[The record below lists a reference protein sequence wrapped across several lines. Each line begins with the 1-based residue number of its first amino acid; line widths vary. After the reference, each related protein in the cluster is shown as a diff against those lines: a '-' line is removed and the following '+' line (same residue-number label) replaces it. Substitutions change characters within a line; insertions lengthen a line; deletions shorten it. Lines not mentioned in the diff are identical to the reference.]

1 MPRRGAGS
9 ATNRRISISTS
20 WSSAS
25 RRASAG
31 SSARRAASA
40 SATRERRRLPR
51 DAAHRAR
58 AVAEPEEPQRQPAA
72 GVLLERGAGAGAA
85 AQAPGLH
92 AGHGGRAPGARVA
105 PARRLLGPDAGGV
118 FRQDRRARREGE
130 RHHRGGAQ
138 GEGPLWPRGAG
149 PDAAPGRRRE
159 EPGAR
164 RRNRRRL
171 QVPAP
176 RRTRRTGWALARL
189 RRRDPRPDQ
198 QGHLTRSRRR
208 RLARL
213 LRAADRGRLRRK
225 FGLPGRGRLH
235 PGRVRLMIRWART
248 AFAAALALSMA
259 ATAARAQEASRDR
272 AELDLA
278 AGRAVPAPTSAVA
291 ERPGERVAEAA
302 PGGPATTRRPVRVV
316 LPSPYGR

>member
-72 GVLLERGAGAGAA
+72 GVLLERGAGAVAGAA

-130 RHHRGGAQ
+130 PHHRGGAQ

-176 RRTRRTGWALARL
+176 RRTGRTGWALARL

-198 QGHLTRSRRR
+198 QGHLTRS
-208 RLARL
+208 
-213 LRAADRGRLRRK
+213 DGD
-225 FGLPGRGRLH
+225 GWPGS
-235 PGRVRLMIRWART
+235 
-248 AFAAALALSMA
+248 F
-259 ATAARAQEASRDR
+259 
-272 AELDLA
+272 
-278 AGRAVPAPTSAVA
+278 VPLTEVGYGANS
-291 ERPGERVAEAA
+291 GC
-302 PGGPATTRRPVRVV
+302 PGGAGFIPGGFG
-316 LPSPYGR
+316 S